1 MKETQMTRTNAYIMT
16 VDLENGKSNDDYLN
30 LVRMLVRLENKY
42 KGTKKY
48 VKLQG
53 RGPRLGNRRYNQS
66 LPLPLAVYADA
77 YIYERR

>member
-53 RGPRLGNRRYNQS
+53 RGPRLGNARYNQS

-77 YIYERR
+77 YIYERN

>member
-1 MKETQMTRTNAYIMT
+1 MTRTNAYVMT
-16 VDLENGKSNDDYLN
+16 VDLVNGKADDEILN
-30 LVRMLVRLENKY
+30 LVKMLVRLENKY

-53 RGPRLGNRRYNQS
+53 RGPRLGRYNQS
-66 LPLPLAVYADA
+66 LPLPLAKTADV

>member
-1 MKETQMTRTNAYIMT
+1 MTRTNAYVMT
-16 VDLENGKSNDDYLN
+16 VDLVNGKADDEVLN

-53 RGPRLGNRRYNQS
+53 RGPRLGRYNQS
-66 LPLPLAVYADA
+66 LPLPLSKTADV
-77 YIYERR
+77 YIYERN

>member
-1 MKETQMTRTNAYIMT
+1 MARTTNYVMT
-16 VDLENGKSNDDYLN
+16 VDLENGKANDEILN

-42 KGTKKY
+42 TGSKKY

-66 LPLPLAVYADA
+66 LPLPLAQRADVYV
-77 YIYERR
+77 YERN

>member
-53 RGPRLGNRRYNQS
+53 RGPRLGNPRYNQS
-66 LPLPLAVYADA
+66 LPLPLAIYADA
-77 YIYERR
+77 YIYERN